1 MKQLFFV
8 FSFFSIYFS
17 FSQNLHKE
25 FLDKTIVELKKE
37 SKIDSKDFRAYD
49 LLESFYN
56 EVLQSDNGELTAETS
71 KKIETYI
78 VKDKI
83 PNNHLLVLFLMYQEH
98 ITQALQ
104 NNERINSEYQI
115 ACVNLLENEI
125 NAIYSKI
132 PALIYIYKFEAL
144 SANDNESESKRILFE
159 GLKKYPNSIPLKVY
173 FYLSSSDNSLKKD
186 LIENHKNHWMIK
198 QFDIK

>member
-8 FSFFSIYFS
+8 FAFFSIYFS

-83 PNNHLLVLFLMYQEH
+83 PNNHLLVLFL
-98 ITQALQ
+98 IT
-104 NNERINSEYQI
+104 IGF
-115 ACVNLLENEI
+115 LEN
-125 NAIYSKI
+125 
-132 PALIYIYKFEAL
+132 
-144 SANDNESESKRILFE
+144 ANIKKRITNVELNA
-159 GLKKYPNSIPLKVY
+159 KPP
-173 FYLSSSDNSLKKD
+173 
-186 LIENHKNHWMIK
+186 ENH
-198 QFDIK
+198 